1 MDLAPFSAIGIA
13 AETVRFLDI
22 FLLHCLLS
30 ESPDD
35 TPVELRSIATN
46 KQQVATRGREPGL
59 RLYRGTKQIELRRW
73 ASELLDDCA
82 PIAAALD
89 AACHSRAHQSA
100 LASARR
106 ALNEP
111 ESLPSAR
118 VLREIREQ
126 HGGSYARFVLAYS
139 RRHREALKSEPLP
152 AEVATHL
159 AQLTEASLEQRR
171 TLEAADTVPFETYRQ
186 RYLSPD
192 SLTVDEPG
200 LAGALPAPYGSQ
212 YR

>member
-1 MDLAPFSAIGIA
+1 M
-13 AETVRFLDI
+13 
-22 FLLHCLLS
+22 
-30 ESPDD
+30 
-35 TPVELRSIATN
+35 
-46 KQQVATRGREPGL
+46 
-59 RLYRGTKQIELRRW
+59 
-73 ASELLDDCA
+73 
-82 PIAAALD
+82 
-89 AACHSRAHQSA
+89 
-100 LASARR
+100 
-106 ALNEP
+106 NEP